1 MNWYKWYKIAITDA
15 TMPYFQEFAND
26 GQYVPNQQSV
36 AQELRDRFGAEVVRD
51 LGCGDSGCAYL
62 LSNGNVLKITTND
75 QEGRQA
81 MWLSANSN
89 PCIAEIYDVHKD
101 GDLWYVVME
110 QVDPATAELKQ
121 SVQDASSYLDNMGI
135 YDAKRA
141 AQALRRWPGAAG
153 PYGRQI
159 LAYVSY
165 LASSPKAPF
174 DFLNP
179 NNVGQKN
186 GTIKFFDIT

>member
-1 MNWYKWYKIAITDA
+1 
-15 TMPYFQEFAND
+15 MPYFHEFAED
-26 GQYVPNQQSV
+26 GQYVPDQQSV
-36 AQELRDRFGAEVVRD
+36 TNDLWNRFGAQIVAD

-89 PCIAEIYDVHKD
+89 PFIAEIYDVHKE
-101 GDLWYVVME
+101 GDLWYIVME
-110 QVDPATAELKQ
+110 KVDPPSAELKKAV
-121 SVQDASSYLDNMGI
+121 SEASDYLDNLGI

-141 AQALRRWPGAAG
+141 AQALRRWPGVVG
-153 PYGRQI
+153 PFGRQI
-159 LAYVSY
+159 IAYVAY
-165 LASSPKAPF
+165 LAAAPKAPF

-179 NNVGQKN
+179 SNVGEKN